1 MSVLVVGIAV
11 AAPYLGNERLGIWLS
26 LASAAMLLSSLDLGV
41 GNALLNRIARCEAS
55 GERATSAIAIGGGIA
70 LLIGMGMAAALLVGA
85 FVAAVPWQRWLGITD
100 PALVAES
107 RQAGAWLA
115 VLAGAGIAASGSLRV
130 LAGQQRGHRAHWI
143 SCVASLAALA
153 AVLIA
158 ASQQAG
164 IVWLLV
170 ATLGVPA
177 LVTLALGLRTMP
189 RAIDWSQ
196 SGRRAVQ
203 EAPHLLRDGKWF
215 FALQLGSV
223 LIWSSDSLIL
233 ASVQG
238 PASVAAL
245 ALAARLFQLASQPF
259 AAMNNALWP
268 GYAEANARGDHAF
281 MLKTLRRSL
290 LTTFAGSALI
300 GGVLLILAEPL
311 LARWSSGTVIVSDT
325 LLLVV
330 AVCTVAESV
339 GHAFGVYLNGRGIV
353 RVQLW
358 VVLAFCAVAMP
369 LKFLLG
375 SAWGAQGVVM
385 ATIVAFV
392 LADLGLYATVF
403 RAQAFPSRPDPVDRH
418 LPLAATRP

>member
-1 MSVLVVGIAV
+1 MLVLVVGIAA

-41 GNALLNRIARCEAS
+41 GNALLNRVARFEAS
-55 GERATSAIAIGGGIA
+55 SDRSPSVPAIGGGIV
-70 LLIGMGMAAALLVGA
+70 LLIGMGMVVAVLVGV
-85 FVAAVPWQRWLGITD
+85 FLAAVPWPRWLGITD

-107 RQAGAWLA
+107 RQAGTWLA
-115 VLAGAGIAASGSLRV
+115 VLVGLGIAASGSLRV

-143 SCVASLAALA
+143 SCAASSAALVS
-153 AVLIA
+153 VLLA

-164 IVWLLV
+164 VVWLLI
-170 ATLGVPA
+170 ASLGVPS
-177 LVTLALGLRTMP
+177 LVTLTLGLRAMP
-189 RAIDWSQ
+189 RSVAWPR
-196 SGRRAVQ
+196 SGRQAAR
-203 EAPHLLRDGKWF
+203 EAPHLLREGKWF

-233 ASVQG
+233 SSVQG

-245 ALAARLFQLASQPF
+245 ALAARLFHLASQPF

-268 GYAEANARGDHAF
+268 GYAEANARGDRAF
-281 MLKTLRRSL
+281 MLMTLRRSL
-290 LTTFAGSALI
+290 WTTLVGSALI
-300 GGVLLILAEPL
+300 GGLLFIVAQPL
-311 LARWSSGTVIVSDT
+311 LARWSSGTVAVSDA
-325 LLLVV
+325 LLLAV

-358 VVLAFCAVAMP
+358 VVLVFCAVALP

-375 SAWGAQGVVM
+375 TAWGAQGVVV

-392 LADLGLYATVF
+392 VADLGLYATVF
-403 RAQAFPSRPDPVDRH
+403 RAQAFPSLD
-418 LPLAATRP
+418 ATRP